1 MDVLPCQHLLPL
13 LAWLCDEALDTPAM
27 HDLLD
32 ERWDAAVDARK
43 GLREAAAEDRRKI
56 QVTSF
61 RNMQG

>member
-1 MDVLPCQHLLPL
+1 MAVDVLPQLHLLLL

-56 QVTSF
+56 QVSI
-61 RNMQG
+61 